1 MIDGHWSKMTDNSQL
16 TYKTCSRSGK
26 KMAKTRWT
34 PAKTDFHQMISSS
47 RSFQNALTRELHTYL
62 HLCCGGYYHLFCSFS
77 QVPIN
82 KGKKTEWIYMFT
94 SYIKMQTQRIAVSFN
109 KKKNTLAGTR
119 EFNNV
124 AIFGK

>member
-1 MIDGHWSKMTDNSQL
+1 
-16 TYKTCSRSGK
+16 
-26 KMAKTRWT
+26 
-34 PAKTDFHQMISSS
+34 
-47 RSFQNALTRELHTYL
+47 
-62 HLCCGGYYHLFCSFS
+62 
-77 QVPIN
+77 
-82 KGKKTEWIYMFT
+82 MFT